1 MATTQVTV
9 PDIDMKKT
17 WRQLRAA
24 IWTFLCAFA
33 TGCFLNVIQPPDW
46 LAGLMAFVYIIAL
59 CVFFW
64 PYFAKRWGV

>member
-24 IWTFLCAFA
+24 VWTLLCAFA
-33 TGCFLNVIQPPDW
+33 VGVFLGVIKPPEF
-46 LAGLMAFVYIIAL
+46 LVGLMGFIYLLAL
-59 CVFFW
+59 IVFFW
-64 PYFAKRWGV
+64 PYFAKRWNV